1 MKTRSSMNLKRI
13 TQNYIIITFASKTK
27 KHDTDRNVKKKK
39 KHKKVPSR
47 KLMLPVRNR
56 AAEDCRSTRSRCWSS
71 ASAKPQTRGKPSE
84 MKTHQDRFNTESR
97 AGSTLTARQE
107 G

>member
-1 MKTRSSMNLKRI
+1 MNLKRI

-27 KHDTDRNVKKKK
+27 KHDTDRNVKKK

-84 MKTHQDRFNTESR
+84 MKTHQDRFNKESR